1 MKKSSTHSKQKKS
14 LEELAN
20 KRLDEIQYL
29 SKQIDFNNLT
39 YYFKVKNALKTFI
52 CFKGPLGF
60 YRRRLYKTKNSRGK
74 TKKFKSDINK
84 IVKGGKKLEEQ
95 KSAIKNTK
103 TIYQVVWRLF

>member
-39 YYFKVKNALKTFI
+39 YYFKGKNALKTFI
-52 CFKGPLGF
+52 YFKGPLGF

-74 TKKFKSDINK
+74 TKK
-84 IVKGGKKLEEQ
+84 V
-95 KSAIKNTK
+95 
-103 TIYQVVWRLF
+103 

>member
-1 MKKSSTHSKQKKS
+1 MKKSSTYSKQKKS

-74 TKKFKSDINK
+74 TKK
-84 IVKGGKKLEEQ
+84 V
-95 KSAIKNTK
+95 
-103 TIYQVVWRLF
+103 

>member
-39 YYFKVKNALKTFI
+39 YYFKGKNALKTFI
-52 CFKGPLGF
+52 CFKGPLGL

-74 TKKFKSDINK
+74 TKK
-84 IVKGGKKLEEQ
+84 V
-95 KSAIKNTK
+95 
-103 TIYQVVWRLF
+103 

>member
-14 LEELAN
+14 IEELAN

-29 SKQIDFNNLT
+29 SKQTDFNNLT
-39 YYFKVKNALKTFI
+39 YYFKGKNALKT

-74 TKKFKSDINK
+74 TKK
-84 IVKGGKKLEEQ
+84 V
-95 KSAIKNTK
+95 
-103 TIYQVVWRLF
+103 